1 MVNKNKLFLFMMIF
15 ILALSVSQPVFAMDK
30 NILNEKSTTLPVNEK
45 VDNVII
51 LGHDIDIKGKVDTS
65 AIVIN
70 GNMHIAKT
78 AKINGLVLVI
88 NGNVKQEPGS
98 YVRENI
104 LAFKF
109 TNDTINHLLIG
120 AAILLGTW
128 LIQFVLSIGFV
139 FLAVLIGLL
148 FKNKGTKD
156 IDFYKQQAG
165 KLILAGAVASVA
177 LTGVISL
184 LIITVF
190 GIPLAILLAIPP
202 LVFLLIGLALL
213 SRMIGERLLEHREW
227 PHWLKNLAGA
237 FVLISAF
244 NFPFFGMIIFLAVF
258 WFSTGFMV
266 VMIKEKWLKK
276 RG

>member
-1 MVNKNKLFLFMMIF
+1 MFNHKAIFLFMMMF
-15 ILALSVSQPVFAMDK
+15 VLALSVSQPVFAMDK
-30 NILNEKSTTLPVNEK
+30 NILNEKRTTLPVNEK

-65 AIVIN
+65 AIVVN

-88 NGNVKQEPGS
+88 NGNVKQDPGS

-120 AAILLGTW
+120 AAILFGTW
-128 LIQFVLSIGFV
+128 LIQFVFSIGLV

-156 IDFYKQQAG
+156 IDFYKQNAG

-184 LIITVF
+184 LIISVF

-213 SRMIGERLLEHREW
+213 SRIIGERLLQHREL
-227 PHWLKNLAGA
+227 PDWLKNLAGA
-237 FVLISAF
+237 FVLISSF
-244 NFPFFGMIIFLAVF
+244 NFPFFGMVILLAVF
-258 WFSTGFMV
+258 WFSTGFMI
-266 VMIKEKWLKK
+266 VMIKEKWLNK
-276 RG
+276 RR